1 MSIKPLPIAV
11 PAGIAQPQ
19 PVVGADAMLQQVQ
32 LGIKGVKD
40 RIQGLDLVTVPASFI
55 GPTPAYVFKPE
66 ASAFNLDV
74 YQDGPAFTPD
84 YPVNYIV
91 KSGTTYQ
98 LPVIIGGNGVFLA
111 HRFRINLWQ
120 RLYVDRTGFKGAAQA
135 AISPI
140 VNSFL
145 NNGSG
150 TFAVNWTTKF
160 SCYPIQPRA
169 ASFDFTFDSE
179 TGTQQSPMLNY
190 RWNIQDPVTGYNY
203 ADNLMPASAILN
215 RDYVQITDNALTGM
229 GTTTPTPPSTLRTAP
244 ALLFDGDWHEFDA
257 PWRFDQ
263 AYQLNVLFR
272 PITDIVQFDS
282 SVNIGPGGLNL
293 LPYDD
298 RVNGIRDQSVYVQ
311 VEFQGERIGGTPS

>member
-11 PAGIAQPQ
+11 PAGISQPQ
-19 PVVGADAMLQQVQ
+19 PVVGADAMLKQVQ
-32 LGIKGVKD
+32 LGIKGVQD
-40 RIQGLDLVTVPASFI
+40 RIQGLDLVTVPAAFI

-66 ASAFNLDV
+66 TSAFDLDV
-74 YQDGPAFTPD
+74 YQDGPGVLPD
-84 YPVNYIV
+84 RPVNYIV

-98 LPVIIGGNGVFLA
+98 LPIIIGGNGVFLA

-120 RLYVDRTGFKGAAQA
+120 RLYVDITGFKGAAQA
-135 AISPI
+135 VISPI
-140 VNSFL
+140 INSFL
-145 NNGSG
+145 NNNSNAN
-150 TFAVNWTTKF
+150 FHVNYTTKF
-160 SCYPIQPRA
+160 SLYPLQPRA
-169 ASFDFTFDSE
+169 ASFNNVT
-179 TGTQQSPMLNY
+179 TQQSPMLNY

-215 RDYVQITDNALTGM
+215 RDYVQIANFSGNIYGEEDR
-229 GTTTPTPPSTLRTAP
+229 LRTVP
-244 ALLFDGDWHEFDA
+244 SLLFDGDWHEFDA
-257 PWRFDQ
+257 PWRFDK

-282 SVNIGPGGLNL
+282 SVNIGPSGLNL